1 MKLKINKDMAGYK
14 AGRTI
19 NIKADIN
26 NIPLDIFWRR
36 RLKDAKSDNCV
47 EVIKT
52 SKSKPEKKIN
62 DNHD

>member
-1 MKLKINKDMAGYK
+1 MKLKINQDMAGYK

-19 NIKADIN
+19 NISADIN
-26 NIPLDIFWRR
+26 NVPLDIFWRR

-47 EVIKT
+47 EVIKP
-52 SKSKPEKKIN
+52 SKSKLEKKIN